1 MRPELVSKIAKY
13 YGEKICKFGSNAKGV
28 DWKDEYSQNLRFKQL
43 LKIIYNN
50 MSITLNDLGCG
61 YGALYLYLNQET
73 PLKVSKYYGYE
84 ISEDMLVNAKKLIND
99 KNVSFIK
106 SDKILIDAD
115 YSLASGVFNVKLNTK
130 LKIWKEFILD
140 TLFNM
145 NEKSIKGFAFNCLT
159 SYVDYK
165 TDHLYYGDPL
175 FFFDFCKSNFSKYV
189 TLIHDYELYEWTIL
203 VRKEI

>member
-13 YGEKICKFGSNAKGV
+13 YGEKICNFGSNAKGV

-84 ISEDMLVNAKKLIND
+84 ISEDILVNAKKLIND

-115 YSLASGVFNVKLNTK
+115 YSLASGVFNVKLNTNLK
-130 LKIWKEFILD
+130 LWKEFILD

-145 NEKSIKGFAFNCLT
+145 N
-159 SYVDYK
+159 
-165 TDHLYYGDPL
+165 
-175 FFFDFCKSNFSKYV
+175 
-189 TLIHDYELYEWTIL
+189 
-203 VRKEI
+203 